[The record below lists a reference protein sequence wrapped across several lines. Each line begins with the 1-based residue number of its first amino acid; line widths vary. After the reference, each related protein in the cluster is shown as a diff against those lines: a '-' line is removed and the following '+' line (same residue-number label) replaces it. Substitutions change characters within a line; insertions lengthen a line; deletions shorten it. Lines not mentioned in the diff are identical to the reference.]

1 MMAAPQRVVEPA
13 LSDQNWDERLM
24 EAALSLGRKNLGQ
37 TFPNPAVGALVVR
50 PDRKQPLIVS
60 RGVTARGGRP
70 HAEAEAL
77 RAAGAAAKGATI
89 YVTLEPCV
97 PHGRG
102 EPCTDQIVRAG
113 IKRAVIALQDP
124 NPATMGRGT
133 ARLRDA
139 GIAVTVGPGEVEAN
153 QSHAGH
159 IRRMKDGRP
168 HVILKI
174 AVSKDGNTGLAG
186 RRPVD
191 ISGDVSRAEAHM
203 LRATSDAVLVGVG
216 TVLADDPLL
225 NCRLPGMNDRSPIR
239 IVLDGWLRT
248 PLSSRLVQ
256 TAKDIPLWIIARPDA
271 PLEQQ
276 RELEKAGVEVM
287 RVSASGGKIDLREA
301 LWLLATREITRL
313 LVEGGPILSAALVNA
328 NLVDEAFVVQSP
340 KTLGGEAL
348 PALEGLPLSA
358 LLENPKLSVIERR
371 VLGEDTLVRMFR
383 S

>member
-1 MMAAPQRVVEPA
+1 MAAPQRVVEPA
-13 LSDQNWDERLM
+13 PSEQSWDERLM

-37 TFPNPAVGALVVR
+37 TFPNPAVGALIVR
-50 PDRKQPLIVS
+50 PGPDQPLIVS

-77 RAAGAAAKGATI
+77 RAAGDTAKGTTI

-102 EPCTDQIVRAG
+102 EPCTDLIKHAG

-133 ARLRDA
+133 ARLREA
-139 GIAVTVGPGEVEAN
+139 GIAVTVGPGEVEAYR
-153 QSHAGH
+153 SHAGH

-174 AVSKDGNTGLAG
+174 AVSADGKTGLAG

-191 ISGDVSRAEAHM
+191 ISGDISRAEAHM
-203 LRATSDAVLVGVG
+203 LRATSDAVMVGLG
-216 TVLADDPLL
+216 TVLGDDPLL
-225 NCRLPGMNDRSPIR
+225 NCRLPGMSDRSPIR
-239 IVLDGWLRT
+239 VVLDGQLRI

-256 TAKDIPLWIIARPDA
+256 TAKEIPLWIITRADA
-271 PLEQQ
+271 LPERQ
-276 RELEKAGVEVM
+276 RELEKAGAEVM
-287 RVSASGGKIDLREA
+287 RVNTSGGKIDLSEA
-301 LWLLATREITRL
+301 LWLLATREVTRL

-340 KTLGGEAL
+340 KTLGDDAL
-348 PALEGLPLSA
+348 PALEGLPLFA
-358 LLENPKLSVIERR
+358 LLESPKLSVIERR
-371 VLGEDTLVRMFR
+371 TMGDDKLLRLFR

>member
-1 MMAAPQRVVEPA
+1 MAAPQRVVDAA
-13 LSDQNWDERLM
+13 LSDRAWDERLM

-50 PDRKQPLIVS
+50 PDREQPLIVG

-77 RAAGAAAKGATI
+77 RAAGTAAKGASI

-102 EPCTDQIVRAG
+102 EPCTDLIVHAG
-113 IKRAVIALQDP
+113 IERVVIALQDP

-139 GIAVTVGPGEVEAN
+139 GIVVIVGPGEVEAN
-153 QSHAGH
+153 RTHAGH

-168 HVILKI
+168 HVILKL
-174 AVSKDGNTGLAG
+174 AVSADGKTGLAG

-191 ISGDVSRAEAHM
+191 ISSDISRAEAHM

-225 NCRLPGMNDRSPIR
+225 NCRLPGMDDRSPIR
-239 IVLDGWLRT
+239 VVLDGWLRT

-271 PLEQQ
+271 PPEQQ
-276 RELEKAGVEVM
+276 RALEKAGAEVM
-287 RVSASGGKIDLREA
+287 RVSAAGGKIDLSEA

-328 NLVDEAFVVQSP
+328 NLVDEAFVVLSP
-340 KTLGGEAL
+340 KALGNDAL
-348 PALEGLPLSA
+348 PALEGLPFTA
-358 LLENPKLSVIERR
+358 LVENPKLAVIEQRA
-371 VLGEDTLVRMFR
+371 LGKDTLVRLFR